1 MAEKIDG
8 KKFLKKVFES
18 QDQIKT
24 LQDIAD
30 LLRRT
35 HSVVSNWSQ
44 RRSIPYIRCQ
54 EIAEKLGLDLHTL
67 LNGGSAD
74 IGIAYYG
81 DSPVSAGAGAFA
93 LSEEPTAKFKTVN
106 ELVGFFL
113 EKDVDKM
120 IAFSVKGD
128 SMHPALKHGDSI
140 IVSETEDFTKE
151 GIYVVRYE
159 GHLYIKRLVK
169 TDKGYLLKSDNPE
182 YDDIKASEKDDFA
195 IIGKVLQV
203 LHNV

>member
-1 MAEKIDG
+1 MKKINP
-8 KKFLKKVFES
+8 KYFLQRVYDS
-18 QDQIKT
+18 NSQIKKDFH
-24 LQDIAD
+24 LAKALNVKPRLIGDWN
-30 LLRRT
+30 R
-35 HSVVSNWSQ
+35 NG
-44 RRSIPYIRCQ
+44 SIPYLRAQ

-67 LNGGSAD
+67 LNGDSAD